1 MVGVWGEEEGGNF
14 VSMRQNMSVFY
25 FAGTPKTIITFYR
38 WPQTILSTVFGTNAL
53 CLLIYK
59 PKLNISKTVLIA
71 THPSALPS
79 GHWSRISSIFS
90 HAFRQAFRHVL
101 CQAFGH
107 AFLHNQFFGVSEGR
121 FLSRV
126 FEISF
131 LLSKYLLEMNKAI
144 YDPGMT

>member
-59 PKLNISKTVLIA
+59 PKLNISKNRFDR
-71 THPSALPS
+71 HPPTRTPIRTL
-79 GHWSRISSIFS
+79 GTYFVNIQSSIQSSILARAMLSIWSCIFAQS
-90 HAFRQAFRHVL
+90 IFRGFRRAIPLTRFRNLIFAFKVPFQ
-101 CQAFGH
+101 
-107 AFLHNQFFGVSEGR
+107 
-121 FLSRV
+121 
-126 FEISF
+126 
-131 LLSKYLLEMNKAI
+131 K
-144 YDPGMT
+144 